1 VSTALA
7 RKRRHLVL
15 TACDVLDAFA
25 RPPCGSQP
33 RPSVGFRGTGRY
45 ASLNAHNG
53 IELGRCDDLWSLFY
67 TLVEFLRGKLPW
79 RKEKDRVRR
88 RSLCPRL
95 FTECS
100 LTYRRVMI
108 ESLAADR

>member
-1 VSTALA
+1 
-7 RKRRHLVL
+7 
-15 TACDVLDAFA
+15 LDAIA
-25 RPPCGSQP
+25 RPPCGPQP

-53 IELGRCDDLWSLFY
+53 IELGRRDDLWSLFY

-88 RSLCPRL
+88 RSAGPRSAPA
-95 FTECS
+95 CS
-100 LTYRRVMI
+100 P
-108 ESLAADR
+108 A